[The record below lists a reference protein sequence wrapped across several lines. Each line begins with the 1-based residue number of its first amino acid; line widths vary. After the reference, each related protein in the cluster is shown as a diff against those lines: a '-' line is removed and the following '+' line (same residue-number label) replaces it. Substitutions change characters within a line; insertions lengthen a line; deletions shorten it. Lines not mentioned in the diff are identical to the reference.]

1 MMEKIPRR
9 ERQPALPT
17 RSTVIRSAR
26 RLFAGSGLALLA
38 IVVAIEPAA
47 AQEFGG
53 GEIDTL
59 LQNLLAWV
67 LRWAIVIGAIVAV
80 IAHILA
86 GWTSNPD
93 KAFKRKEWRNR
104 AFIGAAGAIPALLIL
119 NQIITAFGGSPI
131 DFIPFV

>member
-1 MMEKIPRR
+1 MGSPIARGSVSNRLRTAAM
-9 ERQPALPT
+9 T
-17 RSTVIRSAR
+17 SAILV
-26 RLFAGSGLALLA
+26 LFATLILSA
-38 IVVAIEPAA
+38 PAA

-53 GEIDTL
+53 GQIDTL

-67 LRWAIVIGAIVAV
+67 LRWAIVIGAVVAV

-93 KAFKRKEWRNR
+93 KAFQRKEWRNR

-119 NQIITAFGGSPI
+119 NQIITAFGGAPI

>member
-1 MMEKIPRR
+1 MMPSDRR
-9 ERQPALPT
+9 VL
-17 RSTVIRSAR
+17 TVGA
-26 RLFAGSGLALLA
+26 GLALAALLA
-38 IVVAIEPAA
+38 VEPAA

-131 DFIPFV
+131 DFIPFL

>member
-1 MMEKIPRR
+1 ME
-9 ERQPALPT
+9 PT
-17 RSTVIRSAR
+17 DPTKLLNRSNWQQLHGLCWQ
-26 RLFAGSGLALLA
+26 RLVAMAGLGILVAMFA
-38 IVVAIEPAA
+38 VEPAA

-119 NQIITAFGGSPI
+119 NQIITAFGGAPI

>member
-1 MMEKIPRR
+1 LIRR
-9 ERQPALPT
+9 GKSRKTPLILAAITLG
-17 RSTVIRSAR
+17 VI
-26 RLFAGSGLALLA
+26 
-38 IVVAIEPAA
+38 VAVEPAA

-104 AFIGAAGAIPALLIL
+104 AFIGAAGAIPGLLIL

>member
-1 MMEKIPRR
+1 MFQTR
-9 ERQPALPT
+9 ELKRLVVQIGVLSALAA
-17 RSTVIRSAR
+17 VI
-26 RLFAGSGLALLA
+26 L
-38 IVVAIEPAA
+38 VEPAA

-119 NQIITAFGGSPI
+119 NQIITAFGGAPI